1 MPPKFLYFDL
11 GKVLV
16 DFDVGQMFRQMAE
29 VAGVDPARVKEVVI
43 NSGLQ
48 QQYETGQV
56 SAREFYE
63 AFCGQTGTRPD
74 CDALRRAGAE
84 IFALNLSIFPVVTQ
98 LYHARHRLG
107 ILSNT
112 CESHWEY
119 CTRRYRILNGLFSV
133 QALSYRIGATKPD
146 AAIFRKAAELAGVE
160 PQEIFYLDDYA
171 DHIAGAEAVGFDAVQ
186 YTSTPQLVADLRSR
200 GVRFNY

>member
-16 DFDVGQMFRQMAE
+16 DFDIGQMFRQMGE
-29 VAGVDPARVKEVVI
+29 VAGLDPARVKEVVI
-43 NSGLQ
+43 DGGLQ

-56 SAREFYE
+56 SAGEFYDG
-63 AFCGQTGTRPD
+63 FCRQTGTTPD
-74 CDALRRAGAE
+74 YHALRRAGAE
-84 IFALNLSIFPVVTQ
+84 IFAPNLSILPVVTQ

-119 CTRRYRILNGLFSV
+119 CTRRYRILNGLFRV
-133 QALSYRIGATKPD
+133 HAPSYQIGTVKPH
-146 AAIFRKAAELAGVE
+146 AAIFRKAAELAGVA
-160 PQEIFYLDDYA
+160 PQEIFYVDDYA
-171 DHIAGAEAVGFDAVQ
+171 DHIAGARAVGFDAVQ
-186 YTSTPQLVADLRSR
+186 YTSTPQLVADLRAR
-200 GVRFNY
+200 GVPFNY

>member
-16 DFDVGQMFRQMAE
+16 DFDVGQMFRQMGE
-29 VAGVDPARVKEVVI
+29 VAGLDPARVKEVVI
-43 NSGLQ
+43 DGGLQ

-56 SAREFYE
+56 SAGEFYDG
-63 AFCGQTGTRPD
+63 FCRQTGTTPD
-74 CDALRRAGAE
+74 YDALRRAGAE
-84 IFALNLSIFPVVTQ
+84 IFALNLSILPVVTQ

-119 CTRRYRILNGLFSV
+119 CTRRYRILNGLFRV
-133 QALSYRIGATKPD
+133 HALSYQIGTVKPH
-146 AAIFRKAAELAGVE
+146 AAVFRKAAELAGVA
-160 PQEIFYLDDYA
+160 PQEIFYVDDYA
-171 DHIAGAEAVGFDAVQ
+171 EHIAGARAVGFDAVQ

-200 GVRFNY
+200 GIRFNY